1 MRERQIL
8 ENKFQDK
15 ARRIMKKYNYLGSD
29 VLKDQKL
36 NKLMLFDKNNFNE
49 LKNMSY
55 DRRTST

>member
-1 MRERQIL
+1 
-8 ENKFQDK
+8 
-15 ARRIMKKYNYLGSD
+15 MKKYNYLGSD

-36 NKLMLFDKNNFNE
+36 NKLMLFDKNNFDE